1 MYNKAK
7 KLTVAVNTF
16 NIASKKLLLWILC
29 NFLHTHKVISLNSDL
44 DTKVTKAT
52 NERHWISDLDSYILF

>member
-7 KLTVAVNTF
+7 NLTVAVNTF

-29 NFLHTHKVISLNSDL
+29 NFLHIHKVISLNSDIDPKL
-44 DTKVTKAT
+44 AKAT
-52 NERHWISDLDSYILF
+52 DDRQ